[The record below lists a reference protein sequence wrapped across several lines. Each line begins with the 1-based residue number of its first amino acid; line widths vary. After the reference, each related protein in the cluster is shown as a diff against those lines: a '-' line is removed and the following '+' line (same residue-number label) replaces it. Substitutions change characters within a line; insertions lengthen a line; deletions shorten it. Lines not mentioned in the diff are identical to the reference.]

1 MMPKRI
7 LTLSFH
13 CQLYHRPDSTNLKH
27 VSIQVIQAAAAFE
40 QLEAQVQDAAVIE
53 EGKVLDD
60 IYAPPES
67 SA

>member
-1 MMPKRI
+1 
-7 LTLSFH
+7 
-13 CQLYHRPDSTNLKH
+13 LKH

-40 QLEAQVQDAAVIE
+40 KLEEQVQGAAVIE

-60 IYAPPES
+60 IYASPES